1 MTRMVNGL
9 MALCLGDKKMR
20 LSLFD
25 KLGQNIDITAGGM
38 AEAPQHPPNT
48 PAQRTPELQD
58 AVKEKSSN
66 LTGMKFTHSLIKHL
80 DQLYSKMLAGD
91 VKELASEPRHNPKIR
106 VLEGQTNSMILEEKE
121 AYFNPGNSAVTESM

>member
-1 MTRMVNGL
+1 
-9 MALCLGDKKMR
+9 MA

-25 KLGQNIDITAGGM
+25 QLGQNIDIDAGRM
-38 AEAPQHPPNT
+38 AEAPQHPPST
-48 PAQRTPELQD
+48 PAQHTPELEDVAKQ
-58 AVKEKSSN
+58 KSSKDF
-66 LTGMKFTHSLIKHL
+66 TGMKFTHSLIKHL

-121 AYFNPGNSAVTESM
+121 AYFNPGNSSVTESM